1 MVHRVRII
9 YNPTAGPWDM
19 RRTLRRLMRYLE
31 RSGWASSM
39 VETHHSGDAIRLA
52 AEAAR
57 EGLEAVLVAGGDG
70 TINEAVNGLAGS
82 ETALGIIPVGTGNI
96 LARQLRMPL
105 LTISAPFY
113 VAEVGDALL
122 QSRLQRVDLGVANGR
137 RFLCWAGLGLDA
149 EITAQMEPRPRYIK
163 HLRTIPYIIA
173 AFSVASQ
180 FRGVR
185 SHIRFNARY
194 ELHTRVLMVLASNI
208 QLYAAYFKIARNAAM
223 DDGLL
228 DVIIFKGLGLRY
240 ALRHLPKLFFDRSF
254 DNPHLIQRQVR
265 HLVIET
271 DEVASLQLDGDP
283 YGEAPVEIAVRP
295 AELLL
300 LVPPSAPA
308 SLFTQPEVTR

>member
-1 MVHRVRII
+1 MI

-19 RRTLRRLMRYLE
+19 RRTLRRLARYLE
-31 RSGWASSM
+31 RGGWQTTI
-39 VETHHSGDAIRLA
+39 VETRYPGDAIRLA
-52 AEAAR
+52 EEAAHS
-57 EGLEAVLVAGGDG
+57 ETEAVLVAGGDG
-70 TINEAVNGLAGS
+70 TINEVVNGLAGT
-82 ETALGIIPVGTGNI
+82 ETALGLVPVGTGNI

-105 LTISAPFY
+105 LSIGAPFY

-185 SHIRFNARY
+185 SHIRLDGRY
-194 ELHTRVLMVLASNI
+194 ELNTRILMILASNI

-228 DVIIFKGLGLRY
+228 DVVIFRGLGLRY
-240 ALRHLPKLFFDRSF
+240 ALRHLTKLFFDRSF
-254 DNPHLIQRQVR
+254 SNPNLIQRQVR
-265 HLVIET
+265 YLHVET
-271 DEVASLQLDGDP
+271 EEPASVQLDGDP
-283 YGEAPVEIAVRP
+283 YGEAPVEIGIHP
-295 AELLL
+295 ADLLL
-300 LVPPSAPA
+300 LVPPSAPV
-308 SLFTQPEVTR
+308 SLFTQPEVMR

>member
-1 MVHRVRII
+1 MSHTTRII

-19 RRTLRRLMRYLE
+19 RRTLQRLVRYLE
-31 RSGWASSM
+31 RAGWPTAL
-39 VETHHSGDAIRLA
+39 VETHHPGDGIRLA
-52 AEAAR
+52 AQAAR
-57 EGLEAVLVAGGDG
+57 EGIERVLVAGGDG
-70 TINEAVNGLAGS
+70 TINEVVNGLAGT

-96 LARQLRMPL
+96 LARQLRMPM
-105 LTISAPFY
+105 LTISTPFY

-122 QSRLQRVDLGVANGR
+122 QSRLQRVDLGLANGR
-137 RFLCWAGLGLDA
+137 HFLCWAGLGLDA

-173 AFSVASQ
+173 AFAVASQ

-185 SHIRFNARY
+185 SHIRLDGRH
-194 ELHTRVLMVLASNI
+194 ELHTRLLMVLASNI

-228 DVIIFKGLGLRY
+228 DVVLFQGLGMKY

-254 DNPHLIQRQVR
+254 SNPHLIQHQVH

-271 DEVASLQLDGDP
+271 DEPASVQLDGDP

-295 AELLL
+295 ANLLL

-308 SLFTQPEVTR
+308 SLFTQPEVRR